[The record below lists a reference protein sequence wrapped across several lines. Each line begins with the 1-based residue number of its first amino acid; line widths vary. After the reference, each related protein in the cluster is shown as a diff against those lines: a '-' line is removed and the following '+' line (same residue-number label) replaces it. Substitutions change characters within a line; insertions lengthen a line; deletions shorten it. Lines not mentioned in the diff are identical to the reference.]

1 MTAAAASALGGANVA
16 AFLDMLAISEGTD
29 IPSQDTR
36 DRGYDVIVGGQLFN
50 DYRDHPRIL
59 VALPRYRIKSSAA
72 GRYQF
77 LRSTWDDL
85 RARLRL
91 SDFGPVSQD
100 LAAVA
105 LLKQCGAYELIRLGR
120 FDDAVVAARRIWAS
134 LPGAG
139 YGQKEH
145 ALESLRVA
153 YRTAGGRLA

>member
-1 MTAAAASALGGANVA
+1 MTAAAASALGGSNIV

-29 IPSQDTR
+29 VPGQRSR

-50 DYRDHPRIL
+50 DYRDHPRVL
-59 VALPRYRIKSSAA
+59 VSLPRYGIKSSAA

-85 RARLRL
+85 RARLQL
-91 SDFGPVSQD
+91 PDFSPVSQD
-100 LAAVA
+100 RAAVA

-120 FDDAVVAARRIWAS
+120 FEAGVVAARRLWAS

-145 ALESLRVA
+145 ALEALRAA
-153 YRTAGGRLA
+153 YRAAGGAVQ

>member
-1 MTAAAASALGGANVA
+1 MTAAAASALGGANIA
-16 AFLDMLAISEGTD
+16 AFLDMLAVSEGTD
-29 IPSQDTR
+29 IPSQHSR

-50 DYRDHPRIL
+50 DYRDHPRVL
-59 VALPRYRIKSSAA
+59 VSLPRYGIKSSAA

-85 RARLRL
+85 RARLGL
-91 SDFGPVSQD
+91 PDFGPVSQD
-100 LAAVA
+100 RAAVA

-120 FDDAVVAARRIWAS
+120 FDAGVNAARRIWAS

-145 ALESLRVA
+145 ALETLRVA
-153 YRTAGGRLA
+153 YRAAGGGLQ